1 MDGQTDVGHINLIG
15 GLVTRNPPKNEQMDR
30 KTRQMNGRIYTNFE
44 RNLAMMVMY
53 VPVKFELDWSN
64 RFRVRVRKQKCGWTD
79 GWTEKRTKTKKR
91 TEKRTNRWNFTN
103 FERNLAMMVIYLPVK
118 FEFDWS
124 NRFKV
129 RVRKRKCGQ
138 TDGWTDKRTKNGQ
151 TNTRNFTNF
160 ERNLAMMVIYLP
172 VKFEFDWSNRFKVR
186 VRKRKCGQTDG
197 WTDKR
202 TKNGQTNTRNFTNF
216 ERNLAMMVIY
226 LPVKFEFDW
235 SNSFKVRVRKRKMW
249 TDRRTDINLIGGLV
263 TRNPPNKIVH
273 DFLLFFSNFKYSHI
287 VQREY

>member
-1 MDGQTDVGHINLIG
+1 
-15 GLVTRNPPKNEQMDR
+15 
-30 KTRQMNGRIYTNFE
+30 
-44 RNLAMMVMY
+44 
-53 VPVKFELDWSN
+53 
-64 RFRVRVRKQKCGWTD
+64 
-79 GWTEKRTKTKKR
+79 
-91 TEKRTNRWNFTN
+91 
-103 FERNLAMMVIYLPVK
+103 MMVIYLPVK

-124 NRFKV
+124 KRFKV

-151 TNTRNFTNF
+151 TNTWNFTNF

-249 TDRRTDINLIGGLV
+249 TDRRTDRQTDVGHINLIGGLV
-263 TRNPPNKIVH
+263 TRNPPNKGIVPLCIERASY
-273 DFLLFFSNFKYSHI
+273 FQVFGTSTTEYAFSEGFETGILTTSDWRYC
-287 VQREY
+287 QL